1 MYIYEYP
8 DWPNF
13 IWQEKIIMKMISEV
27 RLEQGILLGKMSS
40 LGFEFRD
47 QILLQVLT
55 EDVIKSSEIEGEIL
69 DLEQVR
75 SSIAR
80 KLGIDIEKAVYASY
94 GVEGVVE
101 MMLDATQKP
110 NDPMS
115 KERLFS
121 WQASLF
127 PSGRSGFHKII
138 VGSYRNDS
146 KGVMQVVSGA
156 IGREKVH
163 YQAPDAK
170 IIPEQMEKLIDYIN
184 VSDTDRILQAAI
196 VHFWFVMLH
205 PFDDGNGRIAR
216 GLTDYLL
223 AKSENSSLRFY
234 SMSSQICRNRKSYY
248 EILEASNKA
257 SLDIT
262 NWLVW
267 FLDNLLQAIRN
278 ASTLTRQVLAKAD
291 FWKQHQSTSLS
302 ERQIKMI
309 NRVWD
314 GFQGNLT
321 AKKWAI
327 ICKCSHDTANRDII
341 DLIEKNILE
350 KRGEGRATHY
360 TLR

>member
-1 MYIYEYP
+1 MYIYECK

-13 IWQEKIIMKMISEV
+13 RWQEKVITKMISEV
-27 RLEQGILLGKMSS
+27 RLEQGILIGKMSN

-55 EDVIKSSEIEGEIL
+55 EDVIKSSEIEGEVL

-80 KLGIDIEKAVYASY
+80 RLGIDIEKAVYASY

-110 NDPMS
+110 NDPMN

-127 PSGRSGFHKII
+127 PSGRSGFNKIT
-138 VGSYRNDS
+138 VGSYRDDS

-184 VSDTDRILQAAI
+184 VSDTDRILQSAI

-248 EILEASNKA
+248 EILEASNKG

-262 NWLVW
+262 NWLEW

-278 ASTLTRQVLAKAD
+278 ASALTKQVLAKAD

>member
-13 IWQEKIIMKMISEV
+13 RWQEKIIMKMISEV

-327 ICKCSHDTANRDII
+327 ICNMFS
-341 DLIEKNILE
+341 
-350 KRGEGRATHY
+350 
-360 TLR
+360 